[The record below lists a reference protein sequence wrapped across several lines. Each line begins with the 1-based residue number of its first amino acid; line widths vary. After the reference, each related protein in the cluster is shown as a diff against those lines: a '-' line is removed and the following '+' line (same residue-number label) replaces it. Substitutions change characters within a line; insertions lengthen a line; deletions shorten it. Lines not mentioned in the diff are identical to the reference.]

1 MAISAADVKK
11 LRDMTGSGMMDCKK
25 ALTESG
31 GDFEKAIEILR
42 KRGEKVAAKR
52 GDRDANE
59 GVIIAQTNDA
69 NDFGIIVRISC
80 ETDFVSKN
88 DDFVAFVQKVADIAL
103 AHKPADRATLM
114 GLKMEGDLT
123 VQDKVTELVG
133 RINEKI
139 DVTMYEQ
146 LAGAVVAPYIH
157 SGYRAG
163 VLVSLSANS
172 DATFEAGRN
181 VAMQVAAMSP
191 VALDKDGVDQSI
203 IEKEVEIGK
212 DLARQ
217 EGKPEAMIEKIAMG
231 KLNKFFKENTLVNQ
245 AYVKGSSNEN
255 VAQYLGSVEKGLKA
269 EAFKH
274 VTLV

>member
-1 MAISAADVKK
+1 
-11 LRDMTGSGMMDCKK
+11 MTGSGMMDCKK

-31 GDFEKAIEILR
+31 GDFDGAIEILR

-59 GVIIAQTNDA
+59 GVIIAQTSADNT
-69 NDFGIIVRISC
+69 FGVIVRVSC

-88 DDFVAFVQKVADIAL
+88 DDFVAFVQKIADIAL
-103 AHKPADRATLM
+103 AHKPANREALM
-114 GLKMEGDLT
+114 ALPMEGSLT
-123 VQDKVTELVG
+123 VQDKVTEMVG
-133 RINEKI
+133 KINEKI
-139 DVTMYEQ
+139 DVTEYQQ
-146 LAGAVVAPYIH
+146 LVGAVVAPYIH

-172 DATFEAGRN
+172 NDTFEAGRN
-181 VAMQVAAMSP
+181 IAMQVAAMSP
-191 VALDKDGVDQSI
+191 VALDEDGVDQNI
-203 IEKEVEIGK
+203 IEKEIEIGK
-212 DLARQ
+212 ELARQ
-217 EGKPEAMIEKIAMG
+217 EGKPEEMIEKIALG

-245 AYVKGSSNEN
+245 AYVKSASNES
-255 VAQYLGSVEKGLKA
+255 VAQYLNSVAKGLKA